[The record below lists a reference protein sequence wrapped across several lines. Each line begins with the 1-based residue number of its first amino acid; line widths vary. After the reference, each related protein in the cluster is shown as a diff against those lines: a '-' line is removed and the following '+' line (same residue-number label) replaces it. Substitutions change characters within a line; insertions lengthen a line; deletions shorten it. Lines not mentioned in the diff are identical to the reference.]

1 MIKILLSPAK
11 SLNYENVI
19 SIQKTFTTQAFFIK
33 EANFLAKKLQKLSSK
48 DLEKMMHISKDL
60 AELNKHRY
68 EQWSSPEIENTHCKS
83 CIEVFNGEAYKGL
96 DAQSFSELEVNYLQE
111 NLRILSGLYGV
122 LKPLDLIYPYR
133 LEMGT
138 KWKIDFKHASLYDY
152 WKDKLTKYLN
162 NENPNFIINL
172 SSNEYYKSIDS
183 KKLKAK
189 VITPIFKE
197 FKNGDYKIIMM
208 YAKHARGNMTQYCVK
223 NQINDPEELKLYNE
237 LGYSYNEM
245 LSTETDW
252 VFTRN

>member
-11 SLNYENVI
+11 SLNYEKVI

-33 EANFLAKKLQKLSSK
+33 EANFLAKKLQKLTSK

-60 AELNKHRY
+60 AELNKQRY
-68 EQWSSPEIENTHCKS
+68 EQWYSPEIENTNCKS

-96 DAQSFSELEVNYLQE
+96 DAQTFSELEVNYLQD
-111 NLRILSGLYGV
+111 NLRILSGLYGI

-138 KWKIDFKHASLYDY
+138 KWKIDLKNASLYTF

-162 NENPNFIINL
+162 KENPNFIVNL
-172 SSNEYYKSIDS
+172 ASSEYYKSIDT

-197 FKNGDYKIIMM
+197 FKNGEYKVIMM
-208 YAKHARGNMTQYCVK
+208 YAKHARGNMTRYCVK
-223 NQINDPEELKLYNE
+223 NQINDPEQLKLYNE
-237 LGYSYNEM
+237 LGYSYNEIM
-245 LSTETDW
+245 STETDW
-252 VFTRN
+252 VFTRS